1 MEMINHLGLGHLTME
16 PICIAYYNWVAKG
29 TKDEKDALLR
39 RMLGPHMDR
48 TLAIN
53 RLARLSLLA
62 SNELSVDYL
71 LSTGIFICFIFLPW
85 FCCFA
90 FFWPLVPY
98 LFGWRRTFY
107 YRILPSTRPML
118 FWIHFPENF
127 NSI

>member
-71 LSTGIFICFIFLPW
+71 LSTGT
-85 FCCFA
+85 
-90 FFWPLVPY
+90 FF
-98 LFGWRRTFY
+98 
-107 YRILPSTRPML
+107 
-118 FWIHFPENF
+118 
-127 NSI
+127 